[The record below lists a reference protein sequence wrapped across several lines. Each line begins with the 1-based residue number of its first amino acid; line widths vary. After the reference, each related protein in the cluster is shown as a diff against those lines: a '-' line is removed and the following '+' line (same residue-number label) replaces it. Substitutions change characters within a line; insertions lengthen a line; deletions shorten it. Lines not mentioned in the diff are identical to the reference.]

1 MQINYDEVLDEIWSP
16 FLGKIFEGNPTRAA
30 LPKKC
35 NVSERAESA
44 NRLSIVPGR
53 NTCQTGGP
61 DQQEMTPKQ
70 PIDC

>member
-16 FLGKIFEGNPTRAA
+16 FLGKIFEGNPACAA

-44 NRLSIVPGR
+44 NQLSIVPG
-53 NTCQTGGP
+53 
-61 DQQEMTPKQ
+61 
-70 PIDC
+70 